1 MADRDDSIPGNL
13 GTEIAP
19 PSRPRDQGGKYIRET
34 AQPDT
39 MFAPRPVE
47 GNPETG
53 DTSDGGDDPGLRSR
67 ERNVRGK
74 NEQNRRAP
82 AEVERSRNESDES
95 RGQRGRHAPAD
106 DGRDVDFEEEPE
118 NITAESESDTAVEP
132 VDDGADEAD
141 EAAEKFPV
149 IIDGEESEVTLK
161 EALAGYI
168 RTQTYHKSM
177 ATLQTI
183 QGNMEMDA
191 GKLQQGWQTWHKA
204 VKDYEEDLFGL
215 IPKEP
220 DWDREFAANPVAA
233 HANQKIYQAL
243 YKKLADSR
251 AMRSAREAKD
261 AEEADA
267 RLRRYAEQ
275 GFARFIQM
283 NNKTLRTQDDVDK
296 NIKSMRRT
304 ATAAG
309 FTEPEVATVFDPRM
323 LTILLKASKYD
334 RMQAAQVR
342 PENPSRGRTLTPG
355 SATPGN
361 RNAPR
366 KGLDEAARR
375 LQQTGKLDDAA
386 DFFSRVL
393 ERG

>member
-13 GTEIAP
+13 STDISP
-19 PSRPRDQGGKYIRET
+19 PSRPRDQGGKYIKET
-34 AQPDT
+34 A
-39 MFAPRPVE
+39 APQALFSPREVE
-47 GNPETG
+47 GNRETG
-53 DTSDGGDDPGLRSR
+53 DTSDGGEDPKLRSMENR
-67 ERNVRGK
+67 ANGK
-74 NEQNRRAP
+74 DVQRQQDAEDD
-82 AEVERSRNESDES
+82 EVEFGDEPEQSVAKSKPNPPDEQEDDGVEESDEA
-95 RGQRGRHAPAD
+95 G
-106 DGRDVDFEEEPE
+106 
-118 NITAESESDTAVEP
+118 
-132 VDDGADEAD
+132 
-141 EAAEKFPV
+141 EKFPV
-149 IIDGEESEVTLK
+149 VIDGEEHEVTLK

-191 GKLQQGWQTWHKA
+191 GKLQQGWQAWHAA
-204 VKDYEEDLFGL
+204 VKGYEEDLYSL

-220 DWDREFAANPVAA
+220 DWDREFAVNPVIA

-243 YKKLADSR
+243 YKKLSDSR
-251 AMRSAREAKD
+251 AARVAREVKD

-267 RLRRYAEQ
+267 RLRRYAEN
-275 GFARFIQM
+275 GFSKFIQM
-283 NNKTLRTQDDVDK
+283 NPKTLRTQEDVDK

-304 ATAAG
+304 AMAAG

-355 SATPGN
+355 AATPAT

-366 KGLDEAARR
+366 KGLDEASKR
-375 LQQTGKLDDAA
+375 LQQTGRLDDAA
-386 DFFSRVL
+386 EFFSRVL